1 MSAIV
6 LVSPLAEKIP
16 RISGAD
22 YAGVDAGALRCME
35 AGIEMVFA
43 LGDFDTA
50 GGALTQIEQQV
61 ECHILPCRK
70 DETDMESALKEAY
83 RRGYTTI
90 ILYGCLLYT
99 S

>member
-1 MSAIV
+1 
-6 LVSPLAEKIP
+6 
-16 RISGAD
+16 
-22 YAGVDAGALRCME
+22 
-35 AGIEMVFA
+35 MVFA

-90 ILYGCLLYT
+90 ILYGVLQL
-99 S
+99 SLIHI